1 MDKVRELESR
11 LQEALRE
18 DLNLTETG
26 YVDLDAAWKNIDEI
40 KNEANN
46 VISDLIV
53 GSTRDENGKFVSK
66 NNMTFDIDEIA
77 SISASIK
84 EITDKAY
91 ARISVI
97 SAEEQRKKDLFAVKF
112 ANRRNVRASI
122 RANESMI
129 NTLEAEIKSI

>member
-53 GSTRDENGKFVSK
+53 GSTRDEN
-66 NNMTFDIDEIA
+66 
-77 SISASIK
+77 
-84 EITDKAY
+84 
-91 ARISVI
+91 
-97 SAEEQRKKDLFAVKF
+97 
-112 ANRRNVRASI
+112 
-122 RANESMI
+122 
-129 NTLEAEIKSI
+129 